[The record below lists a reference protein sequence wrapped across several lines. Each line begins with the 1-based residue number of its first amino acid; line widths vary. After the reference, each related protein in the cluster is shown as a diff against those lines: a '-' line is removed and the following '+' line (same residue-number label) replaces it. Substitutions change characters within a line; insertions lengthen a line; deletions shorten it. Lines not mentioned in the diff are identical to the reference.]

1 MKPIIMLLLSLVIS
15 NIAFAEII
23 TEKNEFDNS
32 QIIASVITTKDAE
45 YNETVPRELIF
56 KKLTHAPSA
65 YSLTITNQYTAKN
78 RYSEIEPIKIKFN
91 NSLDD
96 VYYADCIWSST
107 SQRTQLTCVIDNNII
122 PYLFKTETVQIQAP
136 LYSSYKTHVKYTE
149 FTVPEAVLNEWK
161 QVITME

>member
-56 KKLTHAPSA
+56 
-65 YSLTITNQYTAKN
+65 
-78 RYSEIEPIKIKFN
+78 
-91 NSLDD
+91 
-96 VYYADCIWSST
+96 
-107 SQRTQLTCVIDNNII
+107 
-122 PYLFKTETVQIQAP
+122 
-136 LYSSYKTHVKYTE
+136 
-149 FTVPEAVLNEWK
+149 
-161 QVITME
+161 